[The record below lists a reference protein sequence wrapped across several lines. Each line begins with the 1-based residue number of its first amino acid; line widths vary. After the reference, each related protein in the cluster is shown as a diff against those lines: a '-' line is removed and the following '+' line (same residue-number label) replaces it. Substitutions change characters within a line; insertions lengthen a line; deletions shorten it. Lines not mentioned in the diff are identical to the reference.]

1 MLVTLGAQKVNKV
14 NKYHIY
20 LNKSCIF
27 VIQYHNIT
35 DKSINDLPDKPR
47 TEVTGKQKL
56 TISSVCF
63 VEEIL
68 FKLFLFL
75 CCRIGV
81 IIILRQDYK
90 YLTYVFIVIPYSK
103 QQMTA

>member
-1 MLVTLGAQKVNKV
+1 MICLT
-14 NKYHIY
+14 
-20 LNKSCIF
+20 
-27 VIQYHNIT
+27 IQEL
-35 DKSINDLPDKPR
+35 KLQESR
-47 TEVTGKQKL
+47 KL

-90 YLTYVFIVIPYSK
+90 YLTYVL
-103 QQMTA
+103 

>member
-1 MLVTLGAQKVNKV
+1 MICLT
-14 NKYHIY
+14 
-20 LNKSCIF
+20 
-27 VIQYHNIT
+27 IQEL
-35 DKSINDLPDKPR
+35 KLKESR
-47 TEVTGKQKL
+47 KL

-90 YLTYVFIVIPYSK
+90 ELTYVFLMLNSILSSK
-103 QQMTA
+103 WLHDLWSML

>member
-1 MLVTLGAQKVNKV
+1 MICLT
-14 NKYHIY
+14 
-20 LNKSCIF
+20 
-27 VIQYHNIT
+27 IQELKLQEN
-35 DKSINDLPDKPR
+35 R
-47 TEVTGKQKL
+47 KL

-63 VEEIL
+63 VKEIL

-90 YLTYVFIVIPYSK
+90 DLTYVFLMLNSILGSK
-103 QQMTA
+103 

>member
-1 MLVTLGAQKVNKV
+1 MICLT
-14 NKYHIY
+14 
-20 LNKSCIF
+20 
-27 VIQYHNIT
+27 IQEL
-35 DKSINDLPDKPR
+35 KLQESR
-47 TEVTGKQKL
+47 KL

-90 YLTYVFIVIPYSK
+90 ELTYVFLMLNSILSSK
-103 QQMTA
+103 WLHDLWSML